1 VGRTTTLAYVAI
13 GALCISALLSVVDFS
28 AADSYHHL
36 AQRAASGQFISLQAA
51 QSADDRLR
59 STALLELGLLI
70 VTGVVF
76 IAWFRCA
83 YTTAVRFGSTGMRWS
98 AGWAIGAWFVP
109 VLSLVRPKAILN
121 DIWRAS
127 DPRVSAGSSLSPE
140 KPRFSMRSG
149 GERGS
154 SAHS

>member
-1 VGRTTTLAYVAI
+1 
-13 GALCISALLSVVDFS
+13 
-28 AADSYHHL
+28 
-36 AQRAASGQFISLQAA
+36 
-51 QSADDRLR
+51 
-59 STALLELGLLI
+59 
-70 VTGVVF
+70 
-76 IAWFRCA
+76 
-83 YTTAVRFGSTGMRWS
+83 MRWS